1 MISKRDQINSLYN
14 DLIYLCEVRGEL
26 DDEANARTEAKI
38 TEIMDEI
45 QVLEYEIDQDVM
57 EASCEFL

>member
-1 MISKRDQINSLYN
+1 MISKRDQINNLYN

-26 DDEANARTEAKI
+26 DDESNAKTEERISDLMA
-38 TEIMDEI
+38 EI

-57 EASCEFL
+57 EASCDFL